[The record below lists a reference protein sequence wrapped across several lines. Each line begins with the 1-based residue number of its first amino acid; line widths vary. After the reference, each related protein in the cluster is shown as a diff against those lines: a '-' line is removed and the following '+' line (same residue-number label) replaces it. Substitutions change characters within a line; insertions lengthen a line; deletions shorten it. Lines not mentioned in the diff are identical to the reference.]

1 MTVTPGTPGS
11 HNPTHAGGVV
21 VRHRS
26 DGLPELLLVTGRRH
40 RDHWVLPKGHV
51 DPGEVPETT
60 AMREV
65 REESGVIADV
75 VAQLDDTEIDVGGEH
90 QRIRW
95 FLMEARDT
103 LEDHE
108 LREVVW
114 LDARSALER
123 LTFAD
128 TRVVAEHAL
137 AILAETSDASL

>member
-1 MTVTPGTPGS
+1 MTATPRS
-11 HNPTHAGGVV
+11 AIPTHAGGVV

-26 DGLPELLLVTGRRH
+26 DGLPEILLVTSRRH

-51 DPGEVPETT
+51 DPGEVPE
-60 AMREV
+60 ASAVREV

-75 VAQLDDTEIDVGGEH
+75 VAQLDDIEIDVEGEP

-95 FLMEARDT
+95 FLMEARGQ
-103 LEDHE
+103 LEEHE

-114 LDARSALER
+114 LDAPAALDR

-128 TRVVAEHAL
+128 TRTVAEHAL
-137 AILAETSDASL
+137 AMLAETSDSSL